1 MKNLYKISNSEKKR
15 IIEMHQNSTKRHY
28 LFETASAI
36 VNYGSAGDA
45 ICDIMCDRKVAKYGS
60 NGDFVK
66 RLQHAFINNG
76 LGANFQ
82 GGGMYKGCKTD
93 YNKCDGL
100 FRDKTQD
107 AVEEFQKKYD
117 LPQTGIV
124 DSTTLKKIC
133 EVLDLDTRATYGDAK
148 GIDWKMLCNNF
159 CGCDEETTDDVVDD
173 DLIGNLIG
181 GGNQNPKDNLTFQ
194 GEISTNCDRLWSC
207 FINHLWLKRDENQG
221 KEDKV
226 LEDFLKCVKGEKIKD
241 TQKPMYSCDDCKEAY
256 PTGYINKMPTT
267 TKSVRNTEL
276 ENYCKTKC
284 NYKVAS

>member
-1 MKNLYKISNSEKKR
+1 MKNSYNISNSEKKR

-36 VNYGSAGDA
+36 VNYGSADDA
-45 ICDIMCDRKVAKYGS
+45 ICDIMCNRKVAKYGS

-107 AVEEFQKKYD
+107 AVEEFQRKYG

-181 GGNQNPKDNLTFQ
+181 GDNQNPKDNLTFQ
-194 GEISTNCDRLWSC
+194 GEISTNCERLWRC
-207 FINHLWLKRDENQG
+207 FLNHLWLKRDG
-221 KEDKV
+221 GED
-226 LEDFLKCVKGEKIKD
+226 LEGFYACVAGRKMTGDKKN
-241 TQKPMYSCDDCKEAY
+241 KYNCDDCKKAF
-256 PTGYINKMPTT
+256 PTGYINKMPSRD
-267 TKSVRNTEL
+267 KSIGTFGEL
-276 ENYCKTKC
+276 EEYCKKFC
-284 NYKVAS
+284 GIKVTY